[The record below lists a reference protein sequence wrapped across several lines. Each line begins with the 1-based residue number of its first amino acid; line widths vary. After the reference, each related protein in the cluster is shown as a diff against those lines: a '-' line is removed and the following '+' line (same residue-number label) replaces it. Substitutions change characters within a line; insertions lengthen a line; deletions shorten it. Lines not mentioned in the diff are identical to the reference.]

1 MAEAAKAVLTFT
13 LFDPVYV
20 HIRVTSD
27 DPKEVKKLQTYIFA
41 SMTYFDQ
48 NKAKKWECKEG
59 FKSPMVYFYNKE
71 QNLLPIGLVPRVCK
85 LVQNRFSNVS
95 FKLDKSV
102 RDLFVPPRGE
112 LTTDDVKAYAATLNI
127 HNIKSGEKLVPYEH
141 QIKLATRAINGRRIS
156 LLACTSAGKS
166 LSMMIIAR
174 YLVEREQKK
183 VLIVVPSTNLV
194 EQLFSDFHDDYG
206 WEDARDYCTLI
217 YSNSDDKLSKR
228 QKDMLAANNLGEE
241 VMLRSITISTWQSL
255 QNKPDKFFECFTAV
269 MVDEAHSTRG
279 EKLRDILSKCV
290 NAIDFKIGLSGTLPD
305 IGIDAGYIESQL
317 GRKEEI
323 VRLKELVAK
332 GILTPVTVNSLWV
345 PYPRNLRTKICGLSY
360 DEESAL
366 CMNNTS
372 RRDVMKLLID
382 SGKITTEQNTV
393 ILFRLITNL
402 ELMVDFLQANYPQ
415 FTYHVIKGDISTDE
429 REAIRK
435 SIEYSTANIILATY
449 GCMKQGVNIKLLHNL
464 VMADPAKSQY
474 MVVQSVGR
482 IVRPHPKKQMA
493 YVYDIVDDASY
504 YTNPRMG
511 GPPRMRANYGVRH
524 YEDRKQ
530 YYDKDD
536 IPINDIHMDGIYEAQ
551 VDMDIIAEKR
561 KKAAD
566 KVAEKA
572 KKSTNRVFKKKFFM

>member
-112 LTTDDVKAYAATLNI
+112 LTTDDVKAYASTLNI